1 MKRGEVY
8 LAEIK
13 EYRSEGL
20 MVKVKEKGL
29 LLPAE
34 EIKDGIKQKYKKM
47 VGWYIPVRIQS
58 LRPFAVSNMRIDKT
72 KLRKLGLRDVKP
84 IENPVILALDAQSAQ
99 AKETSAVEKKETPK
113 EESKSK
119 KMVLTCEPL
128 LNGIM
133 AYWDKVEDAAVYYL
147 HLIIGEKHTEPEMIS
162 GRATSTKME
171 KETYKEIATIEVP
184 RNIMYYSFLNLAKI
198 DQNKPSYSMGC
209 RCSGTQTG
217 KNYYIYVEAE
227 DRKGNTISKTDK
239 VLGQVYIMVNG
250 YYSLSN

>member
-20 MVKVKEKGL
+20 MVKVEEKEL
-29 LLPAE
+29 LLPAG
-34 EIKDGIKQKYKKM
+34 EIKDGIKQKHKKM

-72 KLRKLGLRDVKP
+72 KLRALGLRDVKP
-84 IENPVILALDAQSAQ
+84 IEKPAAITSNAQSVQ
-99 AKETSAVEKKETPK
+99 AKEPLTVEEKEIIK
-113 EESKSK
+113 EEPKSK
-119 KMVLTCEPL
+119 KMELTCEPL

-133 AYWDKVEDAAVYYL
+133 AYWDKVEDAAIYYV
-147 HLIIGEKHTEPEMIS
+147 HLLIGEKHVESKMIA
-162 GRATSTKME
+162 GRVTSIKSE

-184 RNIMYYSFLNLAKI
+184 RNITYHSFLNLAKI
-198 DQNKPSYSMGC
+198 DQNKPSSNGGY
-209 RCSGTQTG
+209 RCSGSQTG

-227 DRKGNTISKTDK
+227 DRMGNTISKTDK